1 MRSFLL
7 ALAGILLC
15 CSANAQTGF
24 GLAPGERLVAVDGVP
39 VAGCSTCITV
49 NGCTTCT
56 NNTPLR
62 SALRA
67 VAQVATPLKAVA
79 VTAPV
84 KVEVPTITTSTQSL
98 YVVDSDDVSSH
109 HERTLALVKRVIDS
123 SDRSQLQ
130 KNRLLRRLDRPWI
143 AVRVTDEIT
152 SRGMAMGL
160 ISVSFD
166 AVTGQA
172 TTNVD
177 WQELI
182 KFIEALLPLI
192 IQIIGLFG

>member
-15 CSANAQTGF
+15 CPVNAQF
-24 GLAPGERLVAVDGVP
+24 GIPLAPGERLVAVDGVP

-49 NGCTTCT
+49 NGCTTCA
-56 NNTPLR
+56 NGTPLR
-62 SALRA
+62 SALRT
-67 VAQVATPLKAVA
+67 VAQVATPMKAA
-79 VTAPV
+79 VVPSPV
-84 KVEVPTITTSTQSL
+84 KVEVATITTSTQSL
-98 YVVDSDDVSSH
+98 YVVDSDDVSTH
-109 HERTLALVKRVIDS
+109 HERTLALVKRAIES

-152 SRGMAMGL
+152 SRAMAMGL
-160 ISVSFD
+160 VSVSFD

-172 TTNVD
+172 TTNAN
-177 WQELI
+177 WEEII